1 MNSKIIAL
9 TFRGLRRRFKNILRS
24 MVLVVLAFTFVTGVL
39 LLQENMSNWQKA
51 DNKKHFGDWFVM
63 YRSKQP
69 EENESIK
76 NHPYTGNVY
85 TAKTVTSVK
94 DRTNLSDIMIGTM
107 SDGFISMGSIA
118 LEKGKMPDNDN
129 EAAIDRNSLIRL
141 GQGTDIGDNITLN
154 DKEYT
159 LCGIM
164 NSYTHVW
171 NDGKK
176 LPGIIVTENE
186 ADNIATDET
195 YIYAY
200 SLQSFLDEQDYS
212 SIAEN
217 LRKESGLK
225 FNFTYNSNVYDYKPW
240 GYAKVNNYIYVFIM
254 LVGITIISYQ
264 ITMYNK
270 TRKNVRF
277 IQKCLGAD
285 NFYDINIEYIYTFN
299 FGSHR
304 FWYSIWNRVCHT
316 GFNKIF

>member
-76 NHPYTGNVY
+76 KHPYTGNVY

-141 GQGTDIGDNITLN
+141 GHDHYLTIR
-154 DKEYT
+154 
-159 LCGIM
+159 
-164 NSYTHVW
+164 
-171 NDGKK
+171 
-176 LPGIIVTENE
+176 
-186 ADNIATDET
+186 
-195 YIYAY
+195 
-200 SLQSFLDEQDYS
+200 
-212 SIAEN
+212 AE
-217 LRKESGLK
+217 RHCESGEKNQQGNYLRCERSYGSYARSFDISGVKEEDISAEYKDGVLRLK
-225 FNFTYNSNVYDYKPW
+225 MPKEAKQKPEPRR
-240 GYAKVNNYIYVFIM
+240 
-254 LVGITIISYQ
+254 LTIS
-264 ITMYNK
+264 
-270 TRKNVRF
+270 
-277 IQKCLGAD
+277 
-285 NFYDINIEYIYTFN
+285 
-299 FGSHR
+299 
-304 FWYSIWNRVCHT
+304 
-316 GFNKIF
+316 